1 MAIAWRRL
9 AEAGLDLIYP
19 PRCVA
24 CRRAGEW
31 LCAGCLAQVR
41 FLPPERRAGAFG
53 AVDGAA
59 SAAYSEGPLREAI
72 HGFKYEGARAL
83 APLLGEMLYA
93 GWLAARLPGE
103 VVVPVPLHPRRL
115 RERGY
120 NQSQLLARELARLAG
135 LRLDDRT
142 LRRERHT
149 RPQVTLNAAERRAN
163 VEGAFGCGPALA
175 GEAVLLVD
183 DVFTTGATLAAC
195 AAALKAAGA
204 RSVWAL
210 TLARAPGLTQ
220 SGFGL

>member
-9 AEAGLDLIYP
+9 VGAGLDLLYP
-19 PRCVA
+19 PRCVG

-41 FLPPERRAGAFG
+41 FLPPERWAGAFG
-53 AVDGAA
+53 PVDGAA

-72 HGFKYEGARAL
+72 HAFKYEGARAL

-93 GWLAARLPGE
+93 CWLAAPLPGE
-103 VVVPVPLHPRRL
+103 VLVPVPLHPRRL

-175 GEAVLLVD
+175 GQAALRVD

-195 AAALKAAGA
+195 AAALKAQGA

-210 TLARAPGLTQ
+210 TLARAPGLTPG
-220 SGFGL
+220 GFGL